1 MIKHVS
7 ISVKGKVQGVFFRAS
22 TKEKADEMGIKGF
35 VRNQLNGDVYIEAE
49 ADQEQLAEFISW
61 CKYGP
66 RKANV
71 ESCLVEEGNVVGFTG
86 FVIQR

>member
-7 ISVKGKVQGVFFRAS
+7 ILVKGKVQGVFFRAS
-22 TKEKADEMGIKGF
+22 TKEKADEIGVNGF

-49 ADQEQLAEFISW
+49 ADEMQLTEFISW
-61 CKYGP
+61 SKHGP

-71 ESCLVEEGNVVGFTG
+71 ESCLVEEGKVVGFTE
-86 FVIQR
+86 FKIQR

>member
-22 TKEKADEMGIKGF
+22 TKKKADEMGIKGF
-35 VRNQLNGDVYIEAE
+35 VRNQSNGDVYIEAE
-49 ADQEQLAEFISW
+49 ADQAQLTGFISW
-61 CKYGP
+61 CEHGP

-71 ESCLVEEGNVVGFTG
+71 ESCLIEEGNVVGFTD